1 MQKLNTRS
9 APGPDG
15 ITNKTLRNLD
25 DESITKLTE
34 FINKS
39 WKAGQILQQWKTA
52 KIVLIPKPGKRVQIA
67 DLRPISLTSC
77 VGKLM
82 EHVILER
89 ITTYLE
95 DRDALPPTMIGFR
108 RNLSTQDAMLQLKHQ
123 IIDNPGTAT
132 KAILGLDLKKAFD
145 NVTHATVLKRVN
157 DLDLGQRT
165 YNYVR
170 NFLTGRKAKIMIG
183 DLVSEEIEMG
193 SAGTP
198 QGSVLSP
205 MLFNL
210 ALIGLPTKLQAIE
223 GLNHTIYADDITLW
237 VRSGSDGEIEEML
250 QTAV

>member
-1 MQKLNTRS
+1 
-9 APGPDG
+9 
-15 ITNKTLRNLD
+15 
-25 DESITKLTE
+25 
-34 FINKS
+34 
-39 WKAGQILQQWKTA
+39 
-52 KIVLIPKPGKRVQIA
+52 
-67 DLRPISLTSC
+67 
-77 VGKLM
+77 M

-108 RNLSTQDAMLQLKHQ
+108 INLSTQDAMLQLKHQ

-165 YNYVR
+165 YNYMR
-170 NFLTGRKAKIMIG
+170 NFLTERKTNIMIG

-210 ALIGLPTKLQAIE
+210 ALIGLTTKLQAIE

-237 VRSGSDGEIEEML
+237 VRSGSDDEIEETL
-250 QTAV
+250 QTAVETVERYLEGTGLAALQKNQSCCCTDLLVEVANQATACKGLLIEKKYS